1 MRGKRQRLLGE
12 EILAVELKRGCNL
25 WILPK
30 KNARQKV
37 ALMDVDC
44 GSLHRGSIAGAPA
57 GLAHFI
63 EHCLFEKSDGDIS
76 DRFSALGGEIN
87 ASTSFTSTQYTVHCS
102 ENLCSQIDL
111 LFELV
116 LNPYWDQALID
127 KERDVITSEIHL
139 YQDDAEWGGF
149 TAALRSAYGA
159 HPIAAEIAGSVADV
173 ARIDEAVL
181 RDWHRVYYRP
191 ENINLFLSGDI
202 AVDAIVETCERAIDK
217 FAVPQADQ
225 PAYPFD
231 PVSALAK
238 PQGPIVHNYPVSH
251 PQLYMAFADRRPP
264 CQGRELLVR
273 ELALEM
279 LLDIAFGPASIA
291 YTQWY
296 ESGLIGGDSFG
307 AEVYAERSFRFCM
320 ITSETP
326 NPELLASEI
335 DRVLG
340 EMVVSSHWQQELP
353 RAKRKAYGQLV
364 RSFENAENCVEL
376 MQAAVHC
383 GAHPFDYIALCDAL
397 DIREIESCLLGCLRA
412 GGAGMA
418 FIYPRDEMR

>member
-1 MRGKRQRLLGE
+1 MRRKRQGLLGE
-12 EILAVELKRGCNL
+12 EILAIELKRGCTV

-37 ALMDVDC
+37 ALVDVEC
-44 GSLHRGSIAGAPA
+44 GSLHGGPIAGAPA

-63 EHCLFEKSDGDIS
+63 EHCLFEKSGGDIS

-87 ASTSFTSTQYTVHCS
+87 ASTSFTSTQYTLHCS

-149 TAALRSAYGA
+149 TTALCSAYGP

-181 RDWHRVYYRP
+181 GAWHRVYYRP
-191 ENINLFLSGDI
+191 ENMNLFLSGDI
-202 AVDAIVETCERAIDK
+202 AVDAIVETCERAIGK
-217 FAVPQADQ
+217 FAAPVADQ

-238 PQGPIVHNYPVSH
+238 PQGPIERKYPVSH
-251 PQLYMAFADRRPP
+251 PQLYMVFADRRPP
-264 CQGRELLVR
+264 CQGRELLAR
-273 ELALEM
+273 ELALEL

-320 ITSETP
+320 LTSETP

-340 EMVVSSHWQQELP
+340 EMALSSQWQQELP

-397 DIREIESCLLGCLRA
+397 DVREIESCLQGCLQA

-418 FIYPRDEMR
+418 FIYPSDEMR